1 MTSLRRCLLQ
11 HLRDR
16 IAGTPLPLRV
26 AFWDGEAFDFSP
38 TPKITIAIRSR
49 RVMRLFLTG
58 NMARLGDAYVEGDL
72 TVDGRLQDILEVG
85 IEIAERIGRLP
96 LVQRAA
102 KLGPLV
108 RSLARLGVRAHARTH
123 DRKNDAKAI
132 GYHYDVSNEFYALW
146 LDPQMIYSCAYFRTG
161 AEDIATAQEQKLD
174 HICRKLRLR
183 PGDRLLDIGCG
194 WGGLLRWAARHY
206 GVSGVGVT
214 LSRQQ
219 HEYAEKRCAAEGLT
233 DRVEFRLQDY
243 RDVPGEA
250 CFDKIVSVG
259 MYEHV
264 GIANLPLYFA
274 TIARLL
280 TPGGV
285 ALNHGI
291 CVTDRDGHADGPP
304 GGEFIDRYVFPGGEL
319 PHISKVLYEIA
330 GSGLEITDM
339 EDLRPHYP
347 PTLLRWVRRLEAN
360 RDAAVRIAGEQRYRI
375 WRMYMAG
382 MAHAF
387 DRSMLIV
394 AQVLATKPGPDGMA
408 ARPWTRVSQY
418 CPDENAAL
426 AAGLDWG
433 DT

>member
-1 MTSLRRCLLQ
+1 MTSLRHRLLQ

-16 IAGTPLPLRV
+16 ISGAPLPLRL

-38 TPKITIAIRSR
+38 APKITIAIRSR

-58 NMARLGDAYVEGDL
+58 NMARLGEAYVEGDL

-85 IEIAERIGRLP
+85 VSIAERVGRSP
-96 LVQRAA
+96 LVQRAV

-108 RSLARLGVRAHARTH
+108 RPLARLGARAHS
-123 DRKNDAKAI
+123 RKSDAKAI

-146 LDPQMIYSCAYFRTG
+146 LDPHMIYSCAYFRTG

-174 HICRKLRLR
+174 HICRKLRLK

-194 WGGLLRWAARHY
+194 WGGLLRWAARQH
-206 GVSGVGVT
+206 GVTGVGVT

-219 HEYAEKRCAAEGLT
+219 HEYAQARAAAEGLA

-243 RDVPGEA
+243 RDVPGEGS
-250 CFDKIVSVG
+250 FDKIVSVG

-280 TPGGV
+280 APGGV

-382 MAHAF
+382 MAYAF
-387 DRSMLIV
+387 DRGMLTV
-394 AQVLATKPGPDGMA
+394 AQVLATKPEPGGMA
-408 ARPWTRVSQY
+408 ARPWTRASQY
-418 CPDENAAL
+418 CPNENAAL
-426 AAGLDWG
+426 ATGLDWG